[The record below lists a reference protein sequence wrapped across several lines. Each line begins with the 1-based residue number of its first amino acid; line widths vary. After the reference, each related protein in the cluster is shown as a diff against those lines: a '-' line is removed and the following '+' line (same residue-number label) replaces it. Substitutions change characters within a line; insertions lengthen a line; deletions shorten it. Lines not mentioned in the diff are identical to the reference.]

1 MEVYIHAGGK
11 IVTILLRKMVKGGDV
26 SIRVHLVFP
35 CEKSKIVRSI
45 ALANTRENENSRALI
60 YTKGIVQ
67 YKMPRSAGYSQ
78 K

>member
-1 MEVYIHAGGK
+1 M
-11 IVTILLRKMVKGGDV
+11 TITRNMVKGATFQSD
-26 SIRVHLVFP
+26 SILCFV
-35 CEKSKIVRSI
+35 KKNKIARSI